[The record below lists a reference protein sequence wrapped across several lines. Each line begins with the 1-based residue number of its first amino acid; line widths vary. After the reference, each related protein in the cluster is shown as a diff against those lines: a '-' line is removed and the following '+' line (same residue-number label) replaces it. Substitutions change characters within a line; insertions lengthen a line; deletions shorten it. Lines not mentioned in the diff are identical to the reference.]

1 MTKRRLRRIFR
12 PDGRTL
18 IVACDHGMISG
29 PARGIERMGDT
40 LRQVIAGGV
49 DAVMASYGTATRF
62 EELLAD
68 VGLVLRIDGAG
79 TVLGAMDGPG
89 AQFYTVEDALRL
101 GADALCVTA
110 FPGSRHE
117 EATLEVLARV
127 IRQAHAWGLPVMAE
141 MVPGGFDSGPE
152 FRTLKSVSVAARV
165 AAELGAD
172 WVKTSYVPGF
182 EQVVATCYV
191 PVVVLGGPGHDE
203 PRVTLEMVRAAMD
216 AGAAGATVGRNIW
229 QAANPTGMAAALRA
243 IIHEDATVEDALNLC
258 PTTFQPCCSGP
269 SAR

>member
-1 MTKRRLRRIFR
+1 MNKRRLRHIFR
-12 PDGRTL
+12 PDGRAL

-29 PARGIERMGDT
+29 PDRGIERLGDT
-40 LRQVIAGGV
+40 LRRVIAGGV
-49 DAVMASYGTATRF
+49 DAVMASYGTACRF

-79 TVLGAMDGPG
+79 TVLGPADGPG
-89 AQFYTVEDALRL
+89 AQFYTVEDALRM

-117 EATLEVLARV
+117 EATLETLARV

-152 FRTLKSVSVAARV
+152 FRTLRSVSVAARV

-182 EQVVATCYV
+182 EQVIATCYV
-191 PVVVLGGPGHDE
+191 PVVVLGGPGKAD
-203 PRVTLEMVRAAMD
+203 PRATLEMARAAMD
-216 AGAAGATVGRNIW
+216 AGASGATIGRNIW
-229 QAANPTGMAAALRA
+229 QAENPTGMAAALAA
-243 IIHEDATVEDALNLC
+243 IIHEGATVDAAL
-258 PTTFQPCCSGP
+258 
-269 SAR
+269 ARSRESS

>member
-1 MTKRRLRRIFR
+1 MIKRRLRRIFR
-12 PDGRTL
+12 SDGRTL

-29 PARGIERMGDT
+29 PDRGIEVMGQT
-40 LRQVIAGGV
+40 LRKVIAGGV
-49 DAVMASYGTATRF
+49 DAVMASYGTALRF

-79 TVLGAMDGPG
+79 TVLGPMDGPG
-89 AQFYTVEDALRL
+89 AQFYSVEDALRL

-110 FPGSRHE
+110 FPGSPHE

-127 IRQAHAWGLPVMAE
+127 IREAHAWGIPVMAE

-172 WVKTSYVPGF
+172 WVKTSFAPGF
-182 EQVVATCYV
+182 ERVIETCYV
-191 PVVVLGGPGHDE
+191 PVGVLGGPQRGGTAA
-203 PRVTLEMVRAAMD
+203 TLEMVRSAMD
-216 AGAAGATVGRNIW
+216 AGAVGATIGRNIW
-229 QAANPTGMAAALRA
+229 KAPDPTRMAAALTA
-243 IIHEDATVEDALNLC
+243 IIHDDATLDQAEVLLE
-258 PTTFQPCCSGP
+258 G
-269 SAR
+269 

>member
-1 MTKRRLRRIFR
+1 MNKRRLRHIFR
-12 PDGRTL
+12 PDGRAL
-18 IVACDHGMISG
+18 IAACDHGMISG
-29 PARGIERMGDT
+29 PNRGIERLGQT
-40 LRQVIAGGV
+40 LQRIIAGGV
-49 DAVMASYGTATRF
+49 DAVMASYGTALRF

-79 TVLGAMDGPG
+79 TVLGPMNGPG

-110 FPGSRHE
+110 FPGSQHE

-172 WVKTSYVPGF
+172 WVKTFYVSGF
-182 EQVVATCYV
+182 QQVVATCYV
-191 PVVVLGGPGHDE
+191 PVVVLGGPGHDD
-203 PRVTLEMVRAAMD
+203 PRPTLEMVRAAMD
-216 AGAAGATVGRNIW
+216 AGAAGATIGRNIW
-229 QAANPTGMAAALRA
+229 QAANPTAMAAALRA
-243 IIHEDATVEDALNLC
+243 IIHEDAPVEATLL
-258 PTTFQPCCSGP
+258 QLQ
-269 SAR
+269 R

>member
-1 MTKRRLRRIFR
+1 MTKRRMRRIFR

-29 PARGIERMGDT
+29 PDRGIEVMAQT
-40 LRQVIAGGV
+40 LRKVIAGGV
-49 DAVMASYGTATRF
+49 DAVMASYGTARRF

-79 TVLGAMDGPG
+79 TVLGSMDGPG
-89 AQFYTVEDALRL
+89 AQFYSIEDALRL

-127 IRQAHAWGLPVMAE
+127 IRAAHPWGIPVMAE

-152 FRTLKSVSVAARV
+152 YRTLKSVSIAARV

-172 WVKTSYVPGF
+172 WVKTSYAPGF
-182 EQVVATCYV
+182 EHVIATCYV
-191 PVVVLGGPGHDE
+191 PVVVLGGPQREDAGG
-203 PRVTLEMVRAAMD
+203 TLEMVRAAMD
-216 AGAAGATVGRNIW
+216 AGAAGATIGRNIW
-229 QAANPTGMAAALRA
+229 KADDPTRMASALAA
-243 IIHEDATVEDALNLC
+243 IIHGGASVE
-258 PTTFQPCCSGP
+258 Q
-269 SAR
+269 ARLGL

>member
-1 MTKRRLRRIFR
+1 VNKRRLRRIFR
-12 PDGRTL
+12 PDGRAL

-29 PARGIERMGDT
+29 PDRGIERLGET
-40 LRQVIAGGV
+40 LASVIAGGA
-49 DAVMASYGTATRF
+49 DAVMASYGTACRF
-62 EELLAD
+62 EDLLAG

-79 TVLGAMDGPG
+79 TVLGPMDGPG

-152 FRTLKSVSVAARV
+152 FRTLRSVSVTARV

-182 EQVVATCYV
+182 EQVVQSCYV
-191 PVVVLGGPGHDE
+191 PVVVLGGLGQAD
-203 PRVTLEMVRAAMD
+203 PRATLEMVRNSMD
-216 AGAAGATVGRNIW
+216 AGAAGATIGRNVW
-229 QAANPTGMAAALRA
+229 QAEDPTRMARALRA
-243 IIHEDATVEDALNLC
+243 IIHDDASLDEALGML
-258 PTTFQPCCSGP
+258 GP
-269 SAR
+269 QNE

>member
-1 MTKRRLRRIFR
+1 MTRRRLRRIFR

-29 PARGIERMGDT
+29 PDRGIERLGDT
-40 LRQVIAGGV
+40 LQRVIAGGV
-49 DAVMASYGTATRF
+49 DAVMASYGTASRF
-62 EELLAD
+62 EDLLAG

-79 TVLGAMDGPG
+79 TVLGPMDGPG

-152 FRTLKSVSVAARV
+152 FRTLRSVSVAARV

-172 WVKTSYVPGF
+172 WVKTSYAPGF

-191 PVVVLGGPGHDE
+191 PVVVLGGPGQAD
-203 PRVTLEMVRAAMD
+203 PRAHAGDGACEHGCRRVGRDRGPQHLEGGGSSRHGRRAAGD
-216 AGAAGATVGRNIW
+216 HPRGCDGRTGAGAGAPPRH
-229 QAANPTGMAAALRA
+229 R
-243 IIHEDATVEDALNLC
+243 LNDVI
-258 PTTFQPCCSGP
+258 
-269 SAR
+269 R

>member
-1 MTKRRLRRIFR
+1 LIKRRLRRIFR
-12 PDGRTL
+12 PDNRAL

-29 PARGIERMGDT
+29 PDRGIERLGET
-40 LRQVIAGGV
+40 LEKVIAGGA
-49 DAVMASYGTATRF
+49 DAVMASYGTACRF
-62 EELLAD
+62 EELLAG

-89 AQFYTVEDALRL
+89 AQFYTVQDALRL

-127 IRQAHAWGLPVMAE
+127 TREAHEWGLPVMAE

-152 FRTLKSVSVAARV
+152 FKTLRSVSVAARV

-182 EQVVATCYV
+182 EQVVQTCYV
-191 PVVVLGGPGHDE
+191 PVVVLGGPAQED
-203 PRVTLEMVRAAMD
+203 PRLTLEMMRAGMD

-229 QAANPTGMAAALRA
+229 KAADPTRMARALAA
-243 IIHEDATVEDALNLC
+243 IIHEDAGVEDALALL
-258 PTTFQPCCSGP
+258 PT
-269 SAR
+269 